1 MQSFIHCLP
10 DTNDL
15 VKSLKDQCI
24 EMRGKKKKKKPT
36 CAVDKL

>member
-1 MQSFIHCLP
+1 MQGFIHCLP
-10 DTNDL
+10 DINDL

-24 EMRGKKKKKKPT
+24 EMRGKKKKLPT